1 MRLSHPTPHLT
12 AAYQHACPSIH
23 ARASRRCDPCCSSS
37 RPDAGAGGAGDE
49 KVQDALVDV
58 LNAGIQRSRMKD
70 KLDEGVDAEREKLIQ
85 TAEEV
90 HIEP

>member
-1 MRLSHPTPHLT
+1 M
-12 AAYQHACPSIH
+12 
-23 ARASRRCDPCCSSS
+23 
-37 RPDAGAGGAGDE
+37 
-49 KVQDALVDV
+49 

-90 HIEP
+90 HIESCRGLAADSAAACRVTRIWRARSCLCSFALSPAYCDTTVVCFSLPQLTA